1 MDQYFFNIT
10 SLPIPQQVRG
20 LLMTVGILDII
31 DIIIVAVILYNC
43 YKLLEDT
50 SAVTLVKGIFALL
63 MLTVICGVLEL
74 HVINW
79 LLQKAVAV
87 LMVALPVIFQPELR
101 RALARI
107 GQGRFFGSSTVFSED
122 ESEVCIREICD
133 AVESMSKSHTGA
145 LIICERGTRLNDII
159 DERNGTKLDAIISAD
174 LLEQIFYINTPL
186 HDGAMIIRGS
196 RIMVAGAKL
205 PNSSNAN
212 IPHELGTRHRAAI
225 GISEQVDVLSIIVSE
240 ETGIVSVAERGHIVR
255 HVTRLGLQEKLK
267 TVFPTEKREK
277 VNLKELYI
285 AAKSRIKGDGK

>member
-1 MDQYFFNIT
+1 MEWDLFTIS
-10 SLPIPQQVRG
+10 SLPLPQQVRG
-20 LLMTVGILDII
+20 LLMTVGILDVI
-31 DIIIVAVILYNC
+31 DIIIVAVILYHC

-63 MLTVICGVLEL
+63 LLTGICGALEL

-101 RALARI
+101 RALAHI
-107 GQGRFFGSSTVFSED
+107 GQGRFFGSSTVFNEA
-122 ESEVCIREICD
+122 ESEICIREICD
-133 AVESMSKSHTGA
+133 AVDAMSKSHTGA

-159 DERNGTKLDAIISAD
+159 DEKNGTKLDAVITAD

-186 HDGAMIIRGS
+186 HDGAMIIRGN

-225 GISEQVDVLSIIVSE
+225 GISEQVDVLSLVVSE
-240 ETGIVSVAERGHIVR
+240 ETGIVSIAERGRIKRHI
-255 HVTRLGLQEKLK
+255 TRLELQERLK
-267 TVFPTEKREK
+267 TVFPTEKKEK
-277 VNLKELYI
+277 VNLKELYL
-285 AAKSRIKGDGK
+285 AAKSRLKGDEK